1 MLLRALK
8 LITTVWLTLLVLVAC
23 GGGGSPSPA
32 ASGLKAIATESTVTV
47 SWDMVSG
54 VEYWIFYA
62 PTSVVPAS
70 TASMGGWIGL
80 PGGVSMINV
89 TSPYVASGLTNG
101 VSYSF
106 SVNGRTGGGPGGP
119 GTTPVTA
126 TPMLAGST
134 WSLGSATDAREL
146 RSAMFGSSYVA
157 AGASGAM
164 YSSTDGATWSAIN
177 YTTSSNLN
185 GASYFGTYKLVGDA
199 GLVLVSSDAV
209 TWTAQTSGTTQNLYA
224 VASNSINL
232 TVAVGANGTIITS
245 PDGITWSAAVTSPAI
260 SNALYGVTYS
270 SATGTWVAVGAAGTV
285 LRSTD
290 GLNWTAVT
298 SNVVTDL
305 RGVTYGASAFVAV
318 GSSGTVLS
326 SADGSTWTSQ
336 VSPLAMDLKAVTY
349 GTQLVAVGAGGNVM
363 TSTDAVTWTASAATG
378 TTSNLN
384 AIVRGTLAYVSVGAA
399 GTNLLAK

>member
-1 MLLRALK
+1 MFLNA
-8 LITTVWLTLLVLVAC
+8 IQIETVFIWNYKYAFTRPQVDHDRMAYVA
-23 GGGGSPSPA
+23 GISRLWRWGSPSPA
-32 ASGLKAIATESTVTV
+32 ASGLKAIATESTVTI

-185 GASYFGTYKLVGDA
+185 GASYFGTYKLVGMRA
-199 GLVLVSSDAV
+199 
-209 TWTAQTSGTTQNLYA
+209 WY
-224 VASNSINL
+224 
-232 TVAVGANGTIITS
+232 
-245 PDGITWSAAVTSPAI
+245 WSA
-260 SNALYGVTYS
+260 
-270 SATGTWVAVGAAGTV
+270 
-285 LRSTD
+285 
-290 GLNWTAVT
+290 
-298 SNVVTDL
+298 
-305 RGVTYGASAFVAV
+305 
-318 GSSGTVLS
+318 
-326 SADGSTWTSQ
+326 
-336 VSPLAMDLKAVTY
+336 
-349 GTQLVAVGAGGNVM
+349 VM
-363 TSTDAVTWTASAATG
+363 P
-378 TTSNLN
+378 
-384 AIVRGTLAYVSVGAA
+384 
-399 GTNLLAK
+399 